1 MSDTE
6 NKVSWKN
13 YVAEYVCKEKLKCIR
28 DEEFENEN
36 SQESTSQSNSH
47 SSRNNGP
54 VCGQLRSETKVLI
67 YFSCDLFC
75 YYIFSVCRM
84 RIRPTGYRWKT
95 LWFIIERCWRKGTA
109 QCYYMLLWWN
119 RLFYDE

>member
-54 VCGQLRSETKVLI
+54 VCGQLR
-67 YFSCDLFC
+67 D
-75 YYIFSVCRM
+75 
-84 RIRPTGYRWKT
+84 
-95 LWFIIERCWRKGTA
+95 
-109 QCYYMLLWWN
+109 
-119 RLFYDE
+119 